1 MNSSRQPM
9 LAAAPKDNWFI
20 PRFHSGILWKDFY
33 FMAVVIFIQLA
44 LLPRIFPVITTEL
57 VTIWLCFYF
66 VLSKPYESFALA
78 IFSAICLETH
88 YGVPSYFYFFIYGLL
103 GLCLVFVRD
112 LISWRNH
119 LPWLVLFGLVFVWIQ
134 GNEIMI
140 LSLKTLELFLTDWL
154 YYSSLYFYRFVFIMV
169 GGYLI
174 ASYQVVSKL
183 ESP

>member
-1 MNSSRQPM
+1 
-9 LAAAPKDNWFI
+9 
-20 PRFHSGILWKDFY
+20 
-33 FMAVVIFIQLA
+33 
-44 LLPRIFPVITTEL
+44 
-57 VTIWLCFYF
+57 
-66 VLSKPYESFALA
+66 
-78 IFSAICLETH
+78 
-88 YGVPSYFYFFIYGLL
+88 
-103 GLCLVFVRD
+103 
-112 LISWRNH
+112 
-119 LPWLVLFGLVFVWIQ
+119 VLFGLVFVWIQ